1 VNEMPAM
8 PYPQDE
14 TVFTRTHKG
23 QVVATARVGLMDEPQ
38 LALLRMVNGYTAAW
52 VLAGLSGLDLSTVLE
67 TLYVL
72 EGKGLIERVPGLSA
86 PRPAAP
92 AG

>member
-1 VNEMPAM
+1 M

-14 TVFTRTHKG
+14 TIFKRTHKG
-23 QVVATARVGLMDEPQ
+23 QVVATARRGLMDEPQ

-52 VLAGLSGLDLSTVLE
+52 VLAGLSGLTLSTVLE
-67 TLYVL
+67 TLHVL
-72 EGKGLIERVPGLSA
+72 EGKGLIERVPGVSG

>member
-1 VNEMPAM
+1 M

-23 QVVATARVGLMDEPQ
+23 QVVATARHGLMDDAQ
-38 LALLRMVNGYTAAW
+38 FALLRMVNGYTAAW
-52 VLAGLSGLDLSTVLE
+52 VLAGLSGLDMGTVLE
-67 TLYVL
+67 TLHVL
-72 EGKGLIERVPGLSA
+72 EGKGLITRVPGVSG